1 VQVSRILKKGHILLS
16 NLNTVG
22 MCACLIFLMF
32 LWCHLQTLWSVSNIE
47 FKEAIIHIEF
57 EGTIIP

>member
-1 VQVSRILKKGHILLS
+1 VQVSRIIKIDHFLLS

-22 MCACLIFLMF
+22 MCACLIFLTS

-47 FKEAIIHIEF
+47 SKEAIIHIEF